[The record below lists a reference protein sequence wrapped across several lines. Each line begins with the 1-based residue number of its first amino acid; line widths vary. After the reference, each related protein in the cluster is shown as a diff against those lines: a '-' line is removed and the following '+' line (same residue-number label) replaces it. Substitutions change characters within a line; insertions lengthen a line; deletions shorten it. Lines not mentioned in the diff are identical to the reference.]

1 MTVEKKNRSISTNEK
16 LGAIE
21 EFYKLNSQGSVVF
34 TGGETMRKTDEFF
47 MLSQKCKDLGLSC
60 AANTNGTLINSKDIV
75 KQLINHGPRYLVI
88 SLDSRYEEIHDQMR
102 GVKGTYNNVL
112 NAIRMLVD
120 EKKAHPDTHMKIV
133 TNSII
138 MDSNY
143 SDLINYIE
151 FARNLGI
158 DGVMF
163 QMLSRT
169 FWKQTQ
175 RDFAFENYFPKDKSE
190 FKKVI
195 DEVIHRYSNDQFVI
209 TNAMDFKYMKMYVDN
224 PDFTTEP
231 VCASHEKNIMVDSY
245 GDVFLCFSMREFL
258 EGQCL
263 GNIRKDSL
271 KEMWT
276 SELANKARSLMSQC
290 RRNCGMLN
298 CYRRSCI

>member
-1 MTVEKKNRSISTNEK
+1 MTVEDKALSIKTNEK
-16 LGAIE
+16 LGLIE
-21 EFYKLNSQGSVVF
+21 DFARWNSHGSVVF
-34 TGGETMRKTDEFF
+34 TGGETIRKTDEFF
-47 MLSQKCKDLGLSC
+47 LLSKKCKDLGLSC
-60 AANTNGTLINSKDIV
+60 AANTNATLINSIDIV
-75 KQLINHGPRYLVI
+75 RRLIDHGPRYLVI
-88 SLDSRYEEIHDQMR
+88 SLDSIHENVHDNMR

-112 NAIRMLVD
+112 SAIQMLVN
-120 EKKAHPDTHMKIV
+120 EKKAHPETHLHII

-143 SDLINYIE
+143 GDLPEYIE
-151 FARNLGI
+151 FARSLGI

-169 FWKQTQ
+169 FWKQTPN
-175 RDFAFENYFPKDKSE
+175 DYAFDNYFPKDKSS
-190 FKKVI
+190 FKNTVDKII
-195 DEVIHRYSNDQFVI
+195 DRYSKDQFVV
-209 TNAMDFKYMKMYVDN
+209 TNTMDFQYMKMYVDN
-224 PDFTTEP
+224 PDFLIEP

-263 GNIRKDSL
+263 GNIRQNSL
-271 KEMWT
+271 KDMWT
-276 SELANKARSLMSQC
+276 SELASKAREAMSQC